1 MASQGSGSKSMM
13 DFVRRR
19 RWVRTYCRS
28 GQATTATAP
37 TPSQLPSSAV
47 AGGAARAAAGEAGAE
62 EERRVLGVVQA
73 GATLPLPQDWHLA
86 GQQLQVHCRF
96 PCALTSFPA

>member
-1 MASQGSGSKSMM
+1 MM

-28 GQATTATAP
+28 GQSTTATAP
-37 TPSQLPSSAV
+37 TLSQIPSSETSD
-47 AGGAARAAAGEAGAE
+47 AAGAAE

-73 GATLPLPQDWHLA
+73 GATLPLPQDWHSA
-86 GQQLQVHCRF
+86 GQQLQVHDDVL
-96 PCALTSFPA
+96 AG